1 MTKSVIKILEPR
13 YRDRRVLVARW
24 RIPAGGDIVVS
35 IQRGSYTGLYKATSE
50 VIAKSPIEPFT
61 AKSGAVFQV
70 RAISVDDLVRINNED
85 L

>member
-35 IQRGSYTGLYKATSE
+35 IQKGAFRGLYKVTSE